1 MRGNRIKIY
10 NTKTLQKEKFVP
22 IKPNEVMM
30 YVCGPTV
37 YNDVH
42 IGNIRP
48 VVVFDTLRRTFEA
61 LGYEVK
67 YVSNYTDVDDKI
79 INRSKELN
87 ISEKELTDSVI
98 EAYNKVRDKLNAA
111 KLYKTPRVTETMDE
125 IIAFIDELV
134 DKGYAYEKDGD
145 VYFRTSSIKDYGSL
159 SNQNLDDLK
168 VGARIEEN
176 DGKESPLDFALWK
189 KTDTGIKWQT
199 RYSLGRPGWHTECV
213 VMINKELG
221 SLIDIHGGGKDL
233 KFPHHENERAQSMAI
248 NNSPLANY
256 WMHSGMIDINGVKM
270 SKSLGNFITAK
281 DIMEKVDPMVLR
293 WFLLS
298 AHYRDDINVSDEIIQ
313 SNQVELNKVL
323 TCLKQALVKLSL
335 NDIKN
340 DEYDKESYEK
350 FMEAME
356 DDLNTPNAYAVI
368 FEIVKIINQK
378 LREKEVDYT
387 LLNKYTNSLKKCL
400 DVLGIVYPSINLS
413 DEDKIIYKEWMDA
426 KKDKNFD
433 KADEYRKVL
442 MDKGIL

>member
-1 MRGNRIKIY
+1 MKIY
-10 NTKTLQKEKFVP
+10 NTKTLQKEEFVP
-22 IKPNEVMM
+22 IKANEVMM

-61 LGYEVK
+61 LGYKVK

-79 INRSKELN
+79 INRSRELN

-350 FMEAME
+350 FMGAME

-413 DEDKIIYKEWMDA
+413 DEDKNIYKEWMDA
-426 KKDKNFD
+426 KKEKNFD